1 MDIGSATPDELR
13 GRHDLTWARH
23 LRDHLRSQAAI
34 VAEADSE
41 VLGIV
46 SWRESSLHQSR
57 LWLTVDVHPHH
68 RREGIASALIA
79 QALRLRPSDRPFAVK
94 AAAGSVT
101 AALFESMGARPYQSC
116 PPAIV
121 VAQRSALAVRPD
133 MELGSTLRID
143 TLVDA
148 FVDMY
153 EWVHQPWSPI
163 SSRQRAREIFEPDLA
178 TSLDLALSSFVVDE
192 DRKIL
197 AGAWVFRPET
207 SGKPLEGVAEST
219 TPTLVQGVSLVDA
232 AVRNSLSL
240 AAMRGERAIQFDC
253 HDSDPHMREVMG
265 GLSGVS
271 GTQTLLFEL
280 D

>member
-1 MDIGSATPDELR
+1 MDIRSITPEELR
-13 GRHDLTWARH
+13 GRHDLAWASD
-23 LRDHLRSQAAI
+23 LRDHWRSQAAV

-57 LWLTVDVHPHH
+57 LWVTVDVHPRH

-79 QALRLRPSDRPFAVK
+79 QALRLRPSHRPFAIK
-94 AAAGSVT
+94 AAAGSTT

-121 VAQRSALAVRPD
+121 VAQRSAMTARPD
-133 MELGSTLRID
+133 MEIGSTLRID

-153 EWVHQPWSPI
+153 EWVHQSWSPI
-163 SSRQRAREIFEPDLA
+163 SSRRRAREIFEPDLA
-178 TSLDLALSSFVVDE
+178 ETLDLELSSFVVDD

-207 SGKPLEGVAEST
+207 PGKSPEGVAEST
-219 TPTLVQGVSLVDA
+219 TPTLVEGVSLVDA
-232 AVRNSLSL
+232 AVRNSLSR
-240 AAMRGERAIQFDC
+240 AAIRGERAIQFDC
-253 HDSDPHMREVMG
+253 HDSDPHMREVLS

-271 GTQTLLFEL
+271 GTQTLLLEL